1 MDVEPNDLLL
11 FARIVEAG
19 SFSRAA
25 ERVDLPKSTV
35 SRRLAL
41 LEATLGER
49 LLQRT
54 TRKLVVTEFGSS
66 LLEHAR
72 RVADEVEAAGALAQ
86 HRQHAPSGK
95 LRMSVPADFANA
107 GLNEVI
113 ARFLERYPAVTLEM
127 DLSPRRVDLVAE
139 NFDIAIR
146 MGDLPDD
153 STLSARP
160 ITLEHAA
167 LYAAPAYLAKHGI
180 PEHPDDL
187 PAHDVLCILSRYG
200 GSAAWT
206 LIRGKVRWERSLPAR
221 LTANSPDLLARIAA
235 RGAGIAISSTLFAEP
250 YLRTGELV
258 RVLPEWEM
266 PITNG
271 WAVFPSR
278 KLMPA
283 KTRAFLDLMEEMC
296 RERGHATPV
305 AAAALNARR
314 AAEAAAGD
322 GLTPGGSPSS
332 RPGAPDAR
340 EPSPG

>member
-19 SFSRAA
+19 SFTRAA
-25 ERVDLPKSTV
+25 DRVNLPKSTV

-41 LEATLGER
+41 LETTLGER

-54 TRKLVVTEFGSS
+54 TRKLVVTEFGAS
-66 LLEHAR
+66 LYEHAR
-72 RVADEVEAAGALAQ
+72 RLADEVEAAGALAQ
-86 HRQHAPSGK
+86 HRQGEPSGK
-95 LRMSVPADFANA
+95 LRISAPGDFANST
-107 GLNEVI
+107 LNHVI

-127 DLSPRRVDLVAE
+127 DLTPRRVDLVAE

-153 STLSARP
+153 ATLSARP
-160 ITLEHAA
+160 FILEQPGLFAS
-167 LYAAPAYLAKHGI
+167 PAYRARLGI

-187 PAHDVLCILSRYG
+187 ATHDVLCILSRSG
-200 GSAAWT
+200 GPMPWT
-206 LIRGKVRWERSLPAR
+206 LIRGKVRWQRALSSR

-235 RGAGIAISSTLFAEP
+235 RGAGIALSSTLFAEP
-250 YLRTGELV
+250 YMQTGELV

-266 PITNG
+266 PTANG

-283 KTRAFLDLMEEMC
+283 KTRAFLAMMEETC
-296 RERGHATPV
+296 TAHGHGPEQI
-305 AAAALNARR
+305 AAAFRAKAAL
-314 AAEAAAGD
+314 EE
-322 GLTPGGSPSS
+322 
-332 RPGAPDAR
+332 GAPDVA
-340 EPSPG
+340 